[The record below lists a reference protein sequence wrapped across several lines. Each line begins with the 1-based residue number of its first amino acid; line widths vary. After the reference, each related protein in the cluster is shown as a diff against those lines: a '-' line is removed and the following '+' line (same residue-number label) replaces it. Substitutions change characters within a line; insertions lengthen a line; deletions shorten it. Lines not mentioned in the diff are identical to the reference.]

1 VAAPAASRRPEPG
14 GGIAPL
20 AGYCVAVASDRR
32 RHPLADLLDR
42 VGART
47 VNVQAIRSVAQPD
60 EGLLRAATERVL
72 AAGCDE
78 VVVSSGFGLR
88 GWIAAARRWG
98 LADPLV
104 AHLAPARLLARD
116 PRAADS
122 LRELGFS
129 TIWSTAG
136 AATEDLFRYLG
147 AQPLTGRRVVVQAD
161 MASLAEPC
169 HALRTA
175 GADVVE
181 VPTYQAYEP
190 AHADLLRRLADQVI
204 NRQLDAV
211 ALLGEPAA
219 ANLLAQAKADHRM
232 PELLNALCDDVL
244 CFCLGPLTAQSLRA
258 QGVPVSTGEAPF
270 VEELAEALAAE
281 VPRSAVHVRVN
292 GYRMEVRGQA
302 VVLDDRLIPVQAGPI
317 AVLRALARQ
326 PGRVLSCAEIRRAI
340 PNWSTVD
347 DHAIEMA
354 VSRLRKTLGDTD
366 LVQTVMKR
374 GYRLAA

>member
-1 VAAPAASRRPEPG
+1 VAAPAASHRPEPG
-14 GGIAPL
+14 AGIAPL

-32 RHPLADLLDR
+32 RHPLADLLER
-42 VGART
+42 TGART

-60 EGLLRAATERVL
+60 ESLLRSATERVL
-72 AAGCDE
+72 AGDCDE
-78 VVVSSGFGLR
+78 FVVSSGYGLR

-98 LADPLV
+98 LVDALV
-104 AHLAPARLLARD
+104 ARLAPARLLARD
-116 PRAADS
+116 PRAADG

-136 AATEDLFRYLG
+136 AATEDLFRYLA
-147 AQPLTGRRVVVQAD
+147 AQPLTGRRVVVLAD

-169 HALRTA
+169 QALRTA

-181 VPTYQAYEP
+181 VPAYRAYEP
-190 AHADLLRRLADQVI
+190 AHADLLRRLGDHVI
-204 NRQLDAV
+204 NRQVDAV
-211 ALLGEPAA
+211 ALLGEPAT

-232 PELLNALCDDVL
+232 PDLLNALCDDVL
-244 CFCLGPLTAQSLRA
+244 CSCLGPLTAEPLAA
-258 QGVPVSTGEAPF
+258 QGVRPIVGTAPF

-281 VPRSAVHVRVN
+281 VPRSAVRVRVN

-354 VSRLRKTLGDTD
+354 VSRLRRSLAGTD

-374 GYRLAA
+374 GYRLVA